1 MTAATPQTLRI
12 DVFGNIGRAL
22 AERQRLRWGM
32 VAPAV
37 APTYGLSAVRP
48 THRHDETA

>member
-1 MTAATPQTLRI
+1 MSAATPQTLRI
-12 DVFGNIGRAL
+12 DVFGNIGRNP

-37 APTYGLSAVRP
+37 ALT
-48 THRHDETA
+48 